1 MHSGLARPRVG
12 GGGVEKLCS
21 FSLFSE
27 EMQLREQSW
36 QHHHQEQI
44 RLRWPV
50 KNEFIW
56 VVHGQGARIMDR
68 YIMQVL
74 PWPRTVI
81 LGCVGGHLHAGI
93 ISDGASGVGHHEWGG
108 GPAATNP

>member
-1 MHSGLARPRVG
+1 
-12 GGGVEKLCS
+12 
-21 FSLFSE
+21 
-27 EMQLREQSW
+27 MQLLIIQRGNAVARTKLAAPPPRTDK
-36 QHHHQEQI
+36 I
-44 RLRWPV
+44 ALAG
-50 KNEFIW
+50 KKL
-56 VVHGQGARIMDR
+56 VHLGCARSGGRIMDR

-108 GPAATNP
+108 RSCSYKSFYGINYKK